1 MSDSEEH
8 SVEEIIP
15 MPKNRVRFTDMPL
28 DLQEKAIRICDAADK
43 LHNMDKEVASE
54 IQKLIAADDRLGDE
68 TAGWHVIVGVTET
81 L

>member
-28 DLQEKAIRICDAADK
+28 DLQEKAIRSKSLWFNSSAFP
-43 LHNMDKEVASE
+43 NE
-54 IQKLIAADDRLGDE
+54 G
-68 TAGWHVIVGVTET
+68 TAFS
-81 L
+81 LRCRR